1 MTGKHLAPD
10 TGREISTLKR
20 RVTDLERQLDRIRR
34 RPAGAAV
41 TLAPF
46 CWIAGT
52 GFTAAGVHT
61 SDGTWRYSRPANTVT
76 ATSADPTRHL
86 AIDPT
91 TFGEWTI
98 RVDIAGLYQF
108 GITVGWDDIAGD
120 GSRRLAIQQIDN
132 SGIVATYDIA
142 LTASADSRAT
152 TLSGSAIVPAVAGS
166 YWVAM
171 YGDDTGTAIAGS
183 ASSYWGRAVAV
194 EPELVPVGSL

>member
-34 RPAGAAV
+34 RPPTAAV

-52 GFTAAGVHT
+52 GFTADGEHT
-61 SDGTWRYSRPANTVT
+61 VAAPWRYSRPANTI
-76 ATSADPTRHL
+76 TSLSVDPTRHL

-98 RVDIAGLYQF
+98 RIDIAGLYQF
-108 GITVGWDDIAGD
+108 GITVGWDDAGGD

-132 SGIVATYDIA
+132 SGLVATYDIA
-142 LTASADSRAT
+142 LTASADGQAT
-152 TLSGSAIVPAVAGS
+152 TLSGTAIVPAVAGS

-171 YGDDTGTAIAGS
+171 YGDDTGTAIAGC

-194 EPELVPVGSL
+194 EPEVVPVGSL